1 MIATTKPRTA
11 PVSERA
17 LLGRINRVLAKDNR
31 VVKASREGTS
41 LYANMG
47 RYYLLD
53 WSTNNIVDHNF
64 QLEGLA
70 KKLGCIA
77 EWEHLEG

>member
-1 MIATTKPRTA
+1 MNAARPRTA

-17 LLGRINRVLAKDNR
+17 MLGRINRVLAKDNR
-31 VVKASREGTS
+31 VVKAAREGS
-41 LYANMG
+41 ALYYNMG

-53 WSTNNIVDHNF
+53 WSTNNIVDYKF
-64 QLEGLA
+64 DLAGFA

-77 EWEHLEG
+77 EWEHLE